1 MAKSKKK
8 KKDPY
13 AGFRRDGGKFLPGHQ
28 GGPGRPPL
36 PVDLENL
43 RAINRVWNAQEWAN
57 LARTLLKKAKK
68 GNAAAFAWGE
78 NKCLGSASV
87 LELRK
92 ADGHDD
98 GHADDR
104 KKDLLSLN
112 EEVLREELLRY
123 LEKVRSGPLEPHET
137 ERVIEIRRLL
147 TEAQTADKLPDF
159 SGIDPAAA
167 EEELFKPKEN
177 T

>member
-1 MAKSKKK
+1 MPKRK

-13 AGFRRDGGKFLPGHQ
+13 AGFRREGGKFLPGHP
-28 GGPGRPPL
+28 GGPGRPPA
-36 PVDLENL
+36 PVELENL
-43 RAINRVWNAQEWAN
+43 RAINRVWNAEEWAN

-68 GNAAAFAWGE
+68 GNAEAFAWGE
-78 NKCLGSASV
+78 RKCLGSASV

-92 ADGHDD
+92 ADGLEP
-98 GHADDR
+98 GENDDR
-104 KKDLLSLN
+104 KKDLLALN

-147 TEAQTADKLPDF
+147 TEAQSVEKLPDL
-159 SGIDPAAA
+159 SGLDPAAA